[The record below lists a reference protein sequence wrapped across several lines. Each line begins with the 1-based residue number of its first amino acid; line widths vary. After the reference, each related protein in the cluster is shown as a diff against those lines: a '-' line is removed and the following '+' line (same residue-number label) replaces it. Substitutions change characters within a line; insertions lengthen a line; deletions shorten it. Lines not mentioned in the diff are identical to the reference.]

1 MKMNLIK
8 LIEFNKLG
16 DDRGSLISLEGNV
29 NIPFDI
35 RRVYY
40 IFGTK
45 QNVARGFH
53 AHKDLQQVAI
63 CVKGE
68 CKFILDDGKKRES
81 IRLNKPN
88 VGLYID
94 SMKWREMHD
103 FSEDCVLMVL
113 ASHQYDESDYIRN
126 YDDFI
131 TLSVK

>member
-1 MKMNLIK
+1 MNLIK

-16 DDRGSLISLEGNV
+16 DDRGSLISLEGNL
-29 NIPFDI
+29 NIPFEI

-45 QNVARGFH
+45 ENISRGFH

-63 CVKGE
+63 CVKGS
-68 CKFILDDGKKRES
+68 CRFILDNGILRQSVILD
-81 IRLNKPN
+81 KPN

-94 SMKWREMHD
+94 SMKWREMHN
-103 FSEDCVLMVL
+103 FSDDCVLMVL